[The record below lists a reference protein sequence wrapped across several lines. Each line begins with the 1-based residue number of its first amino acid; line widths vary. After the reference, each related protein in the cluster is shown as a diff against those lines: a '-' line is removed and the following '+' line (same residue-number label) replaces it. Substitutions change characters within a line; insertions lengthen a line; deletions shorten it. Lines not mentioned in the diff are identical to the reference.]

1 MKKYNIIYADPPWT
15 YQDKNCQGACARH
28 YKTMTDSELQ
38 SLPIKDIAADDC
50 VLFMWATYPKLKEAL
65 DVIDAWGFKYKTI
78 AFQWIKQNKS
88 GDGLFFGLGRW
99 TRGNSEPC
107 LLATKGKPK
116 RISPNVSQ
124 LVFSPLRNHSQKPD
138 CVRDKIIELVGDLPR
153 IELFARNKADGW
165 DSWGDEIDSDISF
178 DLNDNN
184 NKE

>member
-1 MKKYNIIYADPPWT
+1 
-15 YQDKNCQGACARH
+15 
-28 YKTMTDSELQ
+28 
-38 SLPIKDIAADDC
+38 
-50 VLFMWATYPKLKEAL
+50 MWATYPKLKEVL

-124 LVFSPLRNHSQKPD
+124 LVFSPLRNHSQKSD

-153 IELFARNKADGW
+153 VELFARNKADGW

-178 DLNDNN
+178 DLAKYR
-184 NKE
+184 NKNETNTVIKRR

>member
-1 MKKYNIIYADPPWT
+1 
-15 YQDKNCQGACARH
+15 
-28 YKTMTDSELQ
+28 MTLG
-38 SLPIKDIAADDC
+38 
-50 VLFMWATYPKLKEAL
+50 
-65 DVIDAWGFKYKTI
+65 GFKYKTI

-178 DLNDNN
+178 DLA
-184 NKE
+184 K